1 MKLMKQVKLTKTD
14 RQILNSYIPVLDGLA
29 NYLSSCYELVLHSL
43 EDFDH
48 SVICI
53 YNGEHTGR
61 KVGAPITDLALK
73 MLEQIEEGHVDSL
86 VYFSRNAKG
95 EPLKSTTLAIRGEGN
110 KVIGLLCINMY
121 MNVPL
126 IDMINSYVPDS
137 ALNSHSF
144 TETYTQNPDELIES
158 TLEEEKLS
166 VLSDSTILPS
176 NKNKIIIER
185 LYDKGIFQLKDSV
198 IKVEKLMGISKN
210 TIYMHIRN
218 HKKNLKEN

>member
-43 EDFDH
+43 EDYDH

>member
-1 MKLMKQVKLTKTD
+1 MKQVKLTKTD
-14 RQILNSYIPVLDGLA
+14 RAILKSYIPVLDGLA
-29 NYLSSCYELVLHSL
+29 NYLSSSYELVLHSL

-73 MLEQIEEGHVDSL
+73 LLEQIEEGHVDSI

-121 MNVPL
+121 MNAPF
-126 IDMINSYVPDS
+126 IDVINAFVEGS
-137 ALNSHSF
+137 ALSSTSLN
-144 TETYTQNPDELIES
+144 ETYTQNPDELIES
-158 TLEEEKLS
+158 TLEEERAS
-166 VLSDSTILPS
+166 VLADAGILPS

-218 HKKNLKEN
+218 HKKNLNEQG

>member
-1 MKLMKQVKLTKTD
+1 MLMKQVKLTKTD
-14 RQILNSYIPVLDGLA
+14 RQILNSYIPVVDGLA
-29 NYLSSCYELVLHSL
+29 NYLSNSYELVLHSL

-86 VYFSRNAKG
+86 VYYSRNTKG
-95 EPLKSTTLAIRGEGN
+95 EPLKSTTIAIRGEGN
-110 KVIGLLCINMY
+110 KTIGLICINMY
-121 MNVPL
+121 LNVPF
-126 IDMINSYVPDS
+126 IDVINSFTANPAV
-137 ALNSHSF
+137 ANHSLS
-144 TETYTQNPDELIES
+144 ETYTQNPEELIVS
-158 TLEEEKLS
+158 TLEEERAA
-166 VLSDSTILPS
+166 VLADDTILPS
-176 NKNKIIIER
+176 NKNKIIVER

-198 IKVEKLMGISKN
+198 LKVEELMGISKN

-218 HKKNLKEN
+218 HRKKIKE

>member
-218 HKKNLKEN
+218 HKKNMKEN

>member
-43 EDFDH
+43 EDYDH

-218 HKKNLKEN
+218 HKKNMKEN

>member
-1 MKLMKQVKLTKTD
+1 MLMKQVKLTKTD

-43 EDFDH
+43 EDYDH

-73 MLEQIEEGHVDSL
+73 MLEQIEKGHEDSV

-121 MNVPL
+121 MNVPF
-126 IDMINSYVPDS
+126 IDLMNSYVPDS

-158 TLEEEKLS
+158 TLEEERLS

>member
-1 MKLMKQVKLTKTD
+1 MKQVKLTKMD
-14 RQILNSYIPVLDGLA
+14 RQILHSYIPVLGGLA
-29 NYLSSCYELVLHSL
+29 EYLSSCYELVLHSL

-61 KVGAPITDLALK
+61 RVGAPITDLALN
-73 MLEQIEEGHVDSL
+73 MLEQIEKGHNDSI

-121 MNVPL
+121 LNVPL
-126 IDMINSYVPDS
+126 VDMLNSLSADS

-144 TETYTQNPDELIES
+144 TETYTQNPDELIEKS
-158 TLEEEKLS
+158 LEEERAA
-166 VLSDSTILPS
+166 VLADPSILPS
-176 NKNKIIIER
+176 NRNKTIVEH
-185 LYDKGIFQLKDSV
+185 LYDRGIFQLKDSV
-198 IKVEKLMGISKN
+198 IKVEQLMGISKN

-218 HKKNLKEN
+218 HKKDKK

>member
-1 MKLMKQVKLTKTD
+1 MMLMKQVKLTRTD

-73 MLEQIEEGHVDSL
+73 MLEQIEDGHDDSV

-121 MNVPL
+121 MNVPF
-126 IDMINSYVPDS
+126 IDLMNSYVPDS

>member
-29 NYLSSCYELVLHSL
+29 NYLYSCYELVLHSL
-43 EDFDH
+43 EDYDH

-218 HKKNLKEN
+218 HKKNLKED

>member
-43 EDFDH
+43 EDYDH

-218 HKKNLKEN
+218 HKKNLKED

>member
-43 EDFDH
+43 EDYDH

-198 IKVEKLMGISKN
+198 IKVEKLMDISKN

-218 HKKNLKEN
+218 HKKNMKEN

>member
-14 RQILNSYIPVLDGLA
+14 RQILHSYIPVLDGLA

>member
-29 NYLSSCYELVLHSL
+29 DYLSSSYELVLHSL

-61 KVGAPITDLALK
+61 KVGAPITDLALN
-73 MLEQIEEGHVDSL
+73 MLEQIENGHVDHL

-121 MNVPL
+121 MNAQF
-126 IDMINSYVPDS
+126 IDVINSFIPGS
-137 ALNSHSF
+137 SLNTHALS
-144 TETYTQNPDELIES
+144 ETYTQNPDELIES
-158 TLEEEKLS
+158 TLEEERMA
-166 VLSDSTILPS
+166 VLADNSILPS
-176 NKNKIIIER
+176 NKNKVIIEH

-198 IKVEKLMGISKN
+198 LKVEQLMGISKN
-210 TIYMHIRN
+210 TVYMHIRN
-218 HKKNLKEN
+218 HKKNLK

>member
-1 MKLMKQVKLTKTD
+1 MKQVKLTKTD
-14 RQILNSYIPVLDGLA
+14 RQILRSYIPVLDGLA
-29 NYLSSCYELVLHSL
+29 NYLSSSYELVLHSL

-61 KVGAPITDLALK
+61 KVGAPITDLALN
-73 MLEQIEEGHVDSL
+73 MLEQIENGHVDSL
-86 VYFSRNAKG
+86 MYFSRNAKG

-121 MNVPL
+121 LNAPF
-126 IDMINSYVPDS
+126 IDVINSYVS
-137 ALNSHSF
+137 GNSVSHMVN
-144 TETYTQNPDELIES
+144 ETYTQNPDELIES
-158 TLEEEKLS
+158 TLEEERTA
-166 VLSDSTILPS
+166 VLADNTILPS
-176 NKNKIIIER
+176 NKNKIIVER

-218 HKKNLKEN
+218 HKKNLENK

>member
-14 RQILNSYIPVLDGLA
+14 RQILHSYIPVLDGLA

-43 EDFDH
+43 EDYDH

>member
-43 EDFDH
+43 EDYDH

-86 VYFSRNAKG
+86 VYFSWNAKG

>member
-1 MKLMKQVKLTKTD
+1 MD
-14 RQILNSYIPVLDGLA
+14 RQILHSYIPVLGGLA
-29 NYLSSCYELVLHSL
+29 EYLSSCYELVLHSL

-61 KVGAPITDLALK
+61 RVGAPITDLALN
-73 MLEQIEEGHVDSL
+73 MLEQIEKGHNDSI

-121 MNVPL
+121 LNVPL
-126 IDMINSYVPDS
+126 VDMLNSLSADS

-144 TETYTQNPDELIES
+144 TETYTQNPDELIEKS
-158 TLEEEKLS
+158 LEEERAA
-166 VLSDSTILPS
+166 VLVDPSILPS
-176 NKNKIIIER
+176 NRNKTIVEH
-185 LYDKGIFQLKDSV
+185 LYDRGIFQLKDSV
-198 IKVEKLMGISKN
+198 IKVEQLMGISKN

-218 HKKNLKEN
+218 HKKDKK

>member
-14 RQILNSYIPVLDGLA
+14 RQILHSYIPVLDGLA

-144 TETYTQNPDELIES
+144 TETYTQKPDELIES

>member
-1 MKLMKQVKLTKTD
+1 
-14 RQILNSYIPVLDGLA
+14 
-29 NYLSSCYELVLHSL
+29 
-43 EDFDH
+43 
-48 SVICI
+48 
-53 YNGEHTGR
+53 
-61 KVGAPITDLALK
+61 

>member
-1 MKLMKQVKLTKTD
+1 MKQVKLTKTD
-14 RQILNSYIPVLDGLA
+14 RAILKSYIPVLDGLA
-29 NYLSSCYELVLHSL
+29 NYLSSSYELVLHSL

-53 YNGEHTGR
+53 HNGEHTGR

-73 MLEQIEEGHVDSL
+73 LLEQIEEGHVDSI

-121 MNVPL
+121 MNVPF
-126 IDMINSYVPDS
+126 IDVINAFVEGS
-137 ALNSHSF
+137 ALSNTSLN
-144 TETYTQNPDELIES
+144 ETYTQNPDELIES
-158 TLEEEKLS
+158 TLEEERTS
-166 VLSDSTILPS
+166 VLADAGILPS

-218 HKKNLKEN
+218 HKKNLNEQG

>member
-1 MKLMKQVKLTKTD
+1 MLMKQVKLTRTD

-73 MLEQIEEGHVDSL
+73 MLEQIEDGHDDSV

-121 MNVPL
+121 MNVPF
-126 IDMINSYVPDS
+126 IDLMNSYVPDS

>member
-43 EDFDH
+43 EDYDH

-121 MNVPL
+121 MNVPF

-218 HKKNLKEN
+218 HKKNMKEN

>member
-1 MKLMKQVKLTKTD
+1 MKLMKQAKLTKTD
-14 RQILNSYIPVLDGLA
+14 RQILHSYIPVLDGLA

-176 NKNKIIIER
+176 NKNKVIIER